1 MNIMHINDQEV
12 TTEQKEHCAVSMMR
26 RMLDKFSQ
34 EKGIA
39 FQNALIEFANS
50 NVYNALF
57 DFETGLWMEGPDYLR
72 DMWEREKKDFG

>member
-57 DFETGLWMEGPDYLR
+57 DF
-72 DMWEREKKDFG
+72 